1 MDLNTSN
8 YRIVERE
15 NMQYSLGI
23 DAGGTYTDAVII
35 RNSDKKVMASYK
47 ALTTYPE
54 LLEGIE
60 NAIDGLDPQYLKD
73 IKLVSVS
80 TTLATNTILE
90 RTGYPVGLIL
100 VGNYLVPQD
109 TSVQEYVMVR
119 GGHTATGAEAD
130 ALDIEAVTEFVNRVK
145 DNVSAFAVSS
155 YFSVRNPEHELQIKD
170 HIVKATG
177 MPVVCGHELSQDLGA
192 YDRGITAYLNAQLI
206 PIARQFIDAIV
217 SDIERRGINAKLMML
232 KCDGSLINIK
242 EAIQK
247 PIESIFTGPAASLV
261 GASFLSER
269 DTCAVIDVG
278 GTSTDVSLLYKG
290 LPELCEDGAKVGGWN
305 TKVKAIRM
313 ETSAMGG
320 DSHVWIKN
328 RKINIGPRRVIPLC
342 VAAVQY
348 PGFKETLKMGRTP
361 ARVELGEN
369 VQPTKFFVRTGKE
382 PVKLS
387 SYEQD
392 ILSTIGNEPVSISDI
407 YWKFGRPV
415 SVEHLDYLIKKRLIQ
430 AIGFTPTDALHIL
443 DDYNEWD
450 KEASFI
456 GATIMSRLVQM
467 NEQELAEHI
476 KKEVA
481 YNMALNLMSYMLKGV
496 NGKEIEKILRG
507 EFFSKFRLSV
517 PVVLLGGPVRAYVQQ
532 MQSII
537 DAEIILP
544 PFAEV
549 GNAVGALVGQGVKR
563 IQILI
568 KAVFREKQRFF
579 LVFTPGGFEEFS
591 THGEALKY
599 AEHVGE
605 NLVMDYMREADM
617 DWNDV
622 RIDMS
627 REDINLHEGS
637 PVPIETKLVFMGVGS
652 LKVGKKS

>member
-1 MDLNTSN
+1 
-8 YRIVERE
+8 
-15 NMQYSLGI
+15 MQYSLGI

-35 RNSDKKVMASYK
+35 RNSDKKVVASNK

-54 LLEGIE
+54 LLTGIK
-60 NAIDGLDPQYLKD
+60 NVIDGLDPQYLKD

-90 RTGYPVGLIL
+90 KTGYPVGLIL
-100 VGNYLVPQD
+100 VGNYLIPQD
-109 TSVQEYVMVR
+109 TSVQEYVTVK
-119 GGHTATGAEAD
+119 GGHNATGAEEA
-130 ALDIEAVTEFVNRVK
+130 ALDMEAVSEFVNRVK

-155 YFSVRNPEHELQIKD
+155 YFSVRNPEHELQVKD
-170 HIVKATG
+170 YIVKATG
-177 MPVVCGHELSQDLGA
+177 MPVICGHELSQDLGA

-242 EAIQK
+242 EAIQR
-247 PIESIFTGPAASLV
+247 PIESIFTGPAASLI
-261 GASFLSER
+261 GASFLAER

-278 GTSTDVSLLYKG
+278 GTSSDVSLLHKG
-290 LPELCEDGAKVGGWN
+290 LPKLCEDGAKVGGWN

-320 DSHVWIKN
+320 DSHVWIKS
-328 RKINIGPRRVIPLC
+328 RKVNIGPRRVIPLC
-342 VAAVQY
+342 VAAVKY

-369 VQPTKFFVRTGKE
+369 VQPTKFFVRTRTE
-382 PVKLS
+382 STKLS
-387 SYEQD
+387 PYEQE
-392 ILSTIGNEPVSISDI
+392 ILSTIDQEPVSISDI
-407 YWKFGRPV
+407 YWRLGRPV
-415 SVEHLDYLIKKRLIQ
+415 SVEHLDYLIQKRLIQ

-443 DDYNEWD
+443 GEYNEWD

-481 YNMALNLMSYMLKGV
+481 YNMALNLMSYILEGV
-496 NGKEIEKILRG
+496 EGREIEKILRG
-507 EFFSKFRLSV
+507 GSFSKFKLSV
-517 PVVLLGGPVRAYVQQ
+517 PVVLLGGPVRAYVEQ

-568 KAVFREKQRFF
+568 KAVYRERQRFF
-579 LVFTPGGFEEFS
+579 LVFTPEGFEEFS
-591 THGEALKY
+591 THGEALEY
-599 AEHVGE
+599 AEHIGE

-627 REDINLHEGS
+627 REDITLHEGS
-637 PVPIETKLVFMGVGS
+637 PIPIETKLVFMGVGS
-652 LKVGKKS
+652 LKVGKRS